1 MSETKDVSQDVSKKG
16 ETQYTESAIE
26 EKDGDINDEYEQIEL
41 DKDKYIIAKP
51 KRIIIRA
58 RIKK

>member
-1 MSETKDVSQDVSKKG
+1 MKNTNVMPIDKLDKG
-16 ETQYTESAIE
+16 KIQHTESEIEPE
-26 EKDGDINDEYEQIEL
+26 EKLDEYEEMEPE
-41 DKDKYIIAKP
+41 KDKYIIAKP